1 MLWQCRRCWPH
12 LAGITLLSGLSLPLT
27 LLYPLPLK
35 IAVDSVL
42 GQQPLPHF
50 LSVWLPQSHPHTVAL
65 GFAVGLLI
73 AISLVV
79 NLQSFASWW
88 LQTYT
93 GEKLV
98 WDFRAELLNHVQR
111 LPLHFHDR
119 YGSHDSVYRIQHDA
133 PAIQY
138 IAVQG
143 VIPLLSAVLTLLGMV
158 YVTAQID
165 PVLALVA
172 LSIAPLLFCF
182 SCYCSHIVR
191 RRTAEIR
198 VLDSSAMSVIQEVLG
213 SIRVIKA
220 FGQETREHGRFVRRS
235 NLRMSGQVNLAVRQA
250 FFNVLIGLTI
260 AAGTAVSLY
269 VGVRHV
275 QGGVLTVGSLLV
287 VMAYI
292 AQIYQ
297 PLQLLSTKITD
308 IQAWLASL
316 ERTFRLL
323 DEAPEIGESPDAVAL
338 DRAQG
343 DFEFRDVFFC
353 YDGSGRGVHNVN
365 ITIPRGSRV
374 GIVGTTGAGKTTL
387 LNLLMRFYDPTTG
400 KILLDGRDLRDYRIA
415 DLRRQFAVVL
425 QEPLL
430 LTASIAENIAYGRP
444 DAGNDEIIAAATAAS
459 AHNFISHLPEGYETE
474 TGEGGAR
481 LSGGERQRISLARA
495 FLRDSPIL
503 ILDEPTS
510 SVDVKTEASIMEAT
524 EKLIAGRT
532 TFMIAHRLSTLRSCD
547 LTLVLEEGCLVEVHR
562 GAPVSL
568 PPLPLMQKANAAA
581 EA

>member
-1 MLWQCRRCWPH
+1 M
-12 LAGITLLSGLSLPLT
+12 LLSVLSLPLT

-35 IAVDSVL
+35 IAVDSGL
-42 GQQPLPHF
+42 GQQPLAHF
-50 LSVWLPQSHPHTVAL
+50 LQSWLPQSHSHAVAL

-79 NLQSFASWW
+79 NLQSFAAWW

-111 LPLHFHDR
+111 LPLNFHDR

-138 IAVQG
+138 VAVQG
-143 VIPLLSAVLTLLGMV
+143 VIPLLTAVLTLIGMV
-158 YVTAQID
+158 CVTAQID
-165 PVLALVA
+165 PQLALVA
-172 LSIAPLLFCF
+172 VSIAPILFSF
-182 SCYCSHIVR
+182 SYYCAHLVR
-191 RRTAEIR
+191 RRAAEIR
-198 VLDSSAMSVIQEVLG
+198 ALDSSAMSVIQEVLG

-220 FGQETREHGRFVRRS
+220 FGQETREHERFVRRS
-235 NLRMSGQVNLAVRQA
+235 NRRMSGQVNLAVRQA
-250 FFNVLIGLTI
+250 FFNVMIGLTI
-260 AAGTAVSLY
+260 AAGTAISLF

-275 QGGVLTVGSLLV
+275 QAGILSVGSLLV

-308 IQAWLASL
+308 VQGWLASID
-316 ERTFRLL
+316 RTFRLL
-323 DEAPEIGESPDAVAL
+323 DEAPEIAESPSAL
-338 DRAQG
+338 AIARAHG
-343 DFEFRDVFFC
+343 TFEFRDVSFC
-353 YDGSGRGVHNVN
+353 YDDSGRGVHNIN
-365 ITIPRGSRV
+365 LIIPSGSRV
-374 GIVGTTGAGKTTL
+374 GIVGTTGAGKSTL
-387 LNLLMRFYDPTTG
+387 LNLLMRFYDPTSG
-400 KILLDGRDLRDYRIA
+400 QILLDGRDLRHYRIA

-425 QEPLL
+425 QEPVLFA
-430 LTASIAENIAYGRP
+430 ASIGENIAYGKP
-444 DAGNDEIIAAATAAS
+444 EATDDEIAAAAEAAS
-459 AHNFISHLPEGYETE
+459 AHDFIGHLPEGYETKA
-474 TGEGGAR
+474 GEGGAR

-495 FLRDSPIL
+495 FLRNSPIL

-510 SVDVKTEASIMEAT
+510 SVDVKTEASIIEAT

-532 TFMIAHRLSTLRSCD
+532 TFMIGHRLSTLRNCD
-547 LTLVLEEGCLVEVHR
+547 ITLVLDGGRLVEVR
-562 GAPVSL
+562 QGSPVALAEL
-568 PPLPLMQKANAAA
+568 PTPEKAIAATL